1 MKKKTDEE
9 FNKIIKKNRMNDNDN
24 MSDINKKGTRF
35 NELYNYRIDYKKN
48 KDKLKE
54 KIYNKYS
61 FKLHINGL

>member
-54 KIYNKYS
+54 KYI
-61 FKLHINGL
+61 INIHLSCI